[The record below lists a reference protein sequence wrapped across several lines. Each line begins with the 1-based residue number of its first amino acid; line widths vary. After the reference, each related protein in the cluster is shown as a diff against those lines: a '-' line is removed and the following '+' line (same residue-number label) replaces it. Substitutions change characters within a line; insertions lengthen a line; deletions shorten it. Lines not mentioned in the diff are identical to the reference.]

1 VRVFHQ
7 RLDQLPDHRPGNN
20 TTYEI
25 KDAALGAFAVFF
37 TESPSFLAHQ
47 RRMQETKGRSNAQTL
62 FGIKQTPTDP
72 QIRNLLDP
80 LSPTQLFPLF
90 PLILA
95 QLHQAGELA
104 RFRDFNDT
112 LLVPLDGT
120 QYFSSQKIHCQQCR
134 RRSLANGET
143 LYSHSVIIPVVVK
156 PGQPHVL
163 PLEPSGFW

>member
-1 VRVFHQ
+1 MRAFHQ
-7 RLDQLPDHRPGNN
+7 CLDQLPDHRQGQN
-20 TTYEI
+20 TIYKI

-37 TESPSFLAHQ
+37 TQSPSFLGHQ

-80 LSPTQLFPLF
+80 LPPAHLFRLF

-95 QLHQAGELA
+95 ELNEAGKLA
-104 RFRDFNDT
+104 SFRDFNET

-120 QYFSSQKIHCQQCR
+120 QPIMRIK
-134 RRSLANGET
+134 
-143 LYSHSVIIPVVVK
+143 
-156 PGQPHVL
+156 
-163 PLEPSGFW
+163 